1 MRSWP
6 MLMQRGSTW
15 YFRRIVPLA
24 LRPMMEG
31 KREIL
36 RSLRTSD
43 FNEAKLLSLRE
54 GQEVERLFQSLRK
67 QSERAQVDPEAF
79 ARPYESRRRS
89 ADAEWRLRR
98 DIAFRGEDDGS
109 FESARRQSET
119 LVCLRGVFSAP
130 LDHKRLKITARPC
143 DGAYGTVGNLV
154 DSRPDGWRAR
164 SNHASILLGGRWL
177 LSCSSGRMDHTE
189 LRARIRQLMASG
201 DLPAPLGDKL
211 HPGQAVRVT
220 RTVLFG
226 RSKLEPCLIC
236 CEADPMI
243 FYTYANR
250 RVVRLHAACDA
261 LWHQEREARS

>member
-31 KREIL
+31 KREIW

-79 ARPYESRRRS
+79 ARQYESRRRS

-98 DIAFRGEDDGS
+98 DIAFRGEDGGS
-109 FESARRQSET
+109 FRVSSSSE
-119 LVCLRGVFSAP
+119 
-130 LDHKRLKITARPC
+130 
-143 DGAYGTVGNLV
+143 
-154 DSRPDGWRAR
+154 
-164 SNHASILLGGRWL
+164 
-177 LSCSSGRMDHTE
+177 
-189 LRARIRQLMASG
+189 
-201 DLPAPLGDKL
+201 
-211 HPGQAVRVT
+211 
-220 RTVLFG
+220 
-226 RSKLEPCLIC
+226 
-236 CEADPMI
+236 
-243 FYTYANR
+243 
-250 RVVRLHAACDA
+250 
-261 LWHQEREARS
+261 